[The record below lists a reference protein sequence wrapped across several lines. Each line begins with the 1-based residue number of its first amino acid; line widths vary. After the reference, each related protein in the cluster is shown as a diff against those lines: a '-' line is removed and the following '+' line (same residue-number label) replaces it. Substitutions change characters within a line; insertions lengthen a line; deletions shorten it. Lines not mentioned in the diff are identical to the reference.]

1 MRTYEQSCAYLD
13 AIVGRCV
20 RDQAFAEA
28 VLACPEAAL
37 ADYHL
42 TDDEMD
48 DFRALSHRHRQE
60 ARDAWS
66 ALRLALGS
74 GQLSGAH

>member
-20 RDQAFAEA
+20 RDDAFAEG
-28 VLACPEAAL
+28 VLDCPEAAL
-37 ADYHL
+37 AEYAL

-48 DFRALSHRHRQE
+48 DFRAITTRHREE
-60 ARDAWS
+60 ARSAWAS
-66 ALRLALGS
+66 LRIALTSVHAR
-74 GQLSGAH
+74 